1 MELRQLHYFI
11 AVAEELH
18 FGRAA
23 ERLGITQP
31 PLSQQ
36 IRALEDAIGARLFNR
51 TNRRV
56 ELTESG
62 RLFLAESRAILAR
75 LDDAIE
81 QAARAHRG
89 EIGELRLGFTVSA
102 PFTAVFSRSIY
113 AFRQSHPDVRLALE
127 ELNTVD
133 QIEAL
138 MERRLHVGLI
148 RPTELPEVLT
158 ALELMLEPMVIAMR
172 SDHPLAQYAPGEALP
187 LAAFADDDF
196 VMFPRTLGIP
206 LYEQIIALFRHAG
219 FTPRVAQEARE
230 ASTQIAL
237 VAAGF
242 GVAILPALQQRI
254 QLDNV
259 TYRAIADP
267 EARTAVWL
275 AYREDDHSHLL
286 QDFVRQVKR
295 EVARAGA

>member
-75 LDDAIE
+75 LDDAVE

-148 RPTELPEVLT
+148 RPTELPEALT

-267 EARTAVWL
+267 EARTAVWWPT
-275 AYREDDHSHLL
+275 
-286 QDFVRQVKR
+286 
-295 EVARAGA
+295 ARMITRTCCRTSCAR